1 MPHQKQETVNL
12 FRADDKND
20 QLYKAILHMET
31 MGYQKKKDI
40 LDYVLNQAIRLT
52 ESKIG
57 YIYYFDEKSQELMLY
72 AWSKDVME
80 ACTVVDPQSC
90 YALSGTGL
98 WGDAVRERRAI
109 ITNDYASDNPHKK
122 GTPEG
127 HVVMTNHMNVPV
139 FIDDKIVALIGVA
152 NKPSDFGET
161 DVNVL
166 EMLLTYGYAKSIRFD
181 IENRLKQSEQKY
193 RAMFEQVASG
203 ICLADTKGVIISA
216 NDTFCKIVE
225 YDMDEIKGMTIADLT
240 HPDDMP
246 EDKENIDRL
255 LKKMESSF
263 TMEKRYITK
272 TGKRTWVNLT
282 VSLLVDE
289 IDQSIQMLGITQDI
303 NDKKNAELQ
312 LEKYRNHLEE
322 IVKKRTEELNESKR
336 MLQVILDNIPQR
348 VYWKD
353 LNANYLGCNKAF
365 IYDSKAE
372 LLSDES
378 QIMPWKQYINMT
390 HITDEHVIA
399 TGNPISNQEVKLLQ
413 DDGVEFWI
421 RENKIPL
428 LDSNS
433 QLFGVLGTYEDI
445 TKQKESEEEIEL
457 FFNTTLDMLCIADF
471 QGIFKRVSPT
481 WNHVLGWST
490 FELMQKPFIEFVHEE
505 DQSETRR
512 VSNMLLEGGEVVN
525 FTNRYLCKDG
535 TYKWLEWNS
544 YGYPSKKIII
554 AAARDI
560 SEKKEFE
567 LTLRKAKDEADLAR
581 MEAEAARNE
590 AEKANRSKSEFL
602 ANMSHEIRTPLN
614 AVIGFSELLQSTL
627 KDQVHISYVD
637 SISLAGK
644 SLLRLINDILD
655 LSKIEAGMMTL
666 QLSPVSP
673 RTIFLEIEQIFRQ
686 LVELKK
692 LSIYIEIEETLPEL
706 IWMDELRLRQILLNL
721 VGNAVKFTDE
731 GYVKI
736 SAKKSE
742 QIKEGKPS
750 VCLSISVE
758 DTGIGIIESEQCSI
772 FDAFK
777 QQSGQNNRRYE
788 GTGLGLSI
796 CKKLVE
802 MMSGRIELTSQV
814 GKGSTFTI
822 ILENIEVLM
831 PELTVKQTEIVK
843 KVDYEFEGGNILI
856 VDDVAYNRLL
866 LKEMMINA
874 GLTAFLAENG
884 SEALII
890 AEQIIPDLIIMDIRM
905 PIMDGI
911 EATKLL
917 KLSKSTAHIPVIAL
931 TASVSI
937 SERDTAI
944 QSGFDGFLMKPIE
957 SYQLFNEMIKF
968 LPYKK
973 SASNRVNDNQTL
985 YSERI
990 ELDSVY
996 SQIALEMF
1004 ENQVLPLSVRLQKSL
1019 KLSDAKQL
1027 SKALHSVDLLLNS
1040 DSLTLISNEFYQA
1053 VQSKDIAKI
1062 KDFVALISKLEFV
1075 IKQTLQ

>member
-1 MPHQKQETVNL
+1 MPDQIQENMNT
-12 FRADDKND
+12 DEITDKSD

-31 MGYQKKKDI
+31 IGYKQKNDI
-40 LDYVLNQAIRLT
+40 LDYVLDQAIRLT

-80 ACTVVDPQSC
+80 ACKVVDPQTC

-109 ITNDYASDNPHKK
+109 ITNDYAGDSPHKK
-122 GTPEG
+122 GIPEG
-127 HVVMTNHMNVPV
+127 HVIMTNHMNVPV

-152 NKPSDFGET
+152 NKASDYGEM
-161 DVNVL
+161 DVNIL

-216 NDTFCKIVE
+216 NETFCKIVE
-225 YDMDEIKGMTIADLT
+225 YDMIEIKGMSIADLT
-240 HPDDMP
+240 YPDDMP
-246 EDKENIDRL
+246 GDIEHIKRL
-255 LKKMESSF
+255 LNKTESSF
-263 TMEKRYITK
+263 TIEKRYITK
-272 TGKRTWVNLT
+272 TGKQTWVNLT

-289 IDQSIQMLGITQDI
+289 IDQSIQMLGIIQDI

-312 LEKYRNHLEE
+312 VEKYQNHLEE
-322 IVKKRTEELNESKR
+322 TVKKRTEELNESKR
-336 MLQVILDNIPQR
+336 MLQVVLDNIPQR

-353 LNANYLGCNKAF
+353 LNSNYLGCNKAF
-365 IYDSKAE
+365 IYDSKAD

-378 QIMPWKQYINMT
+378 PIMPWAQYIKMT
-390 HITDEHVIA
+390 RKTDESVIA
-399 TGNPISNQEVKLLQ
+399 TGNLISNQEVKLLQ
-413 DDGVEFWI
+413 VDGVEFWI
-421 RENKIPL
+421 RENKVPL
-428 LDSNS
+428 LDANN

-471 QGIFKRVSPT
+471 QGVFKRVSPT
-481 WNHVLGWST
+481 WSHVLGWST
-490 FELMQKPFIEFVHEE
+490 SELMQKPFIEFVHEE
-505 DQSETRR
+505 DQAETRR
-512 VSNMLLEGGEVVN
+512 VSSILLEGGVVVN

-535 TYKWLEWNS
+535 SYKWLEWNS
-544 YGYPSKKIII
+544 YGYPSRKIII

-581 MEAEAARNE
+581 MEAEEARNE

-602 ANMSHEIRTPLN
+602 ANISHEIRTPLN
-614 AVIGFSELLQSTL
+614 AVIGFSELLQSAL

-666 QLSPVSP
+666 QLSAVSP

-686 LVELKK
+686 IVELKK
-692 LSIYIEIEETLPEL
+692 LSFYIEIEETLPEL

-721 VGNAVKFTDE
+721 VGNAVKFTE
-731 GYVKI
+731 AGYVKI
-736 SAKKSE
+736 SAKKLE
-742 QIKEGKPS
+742 QVKDGKTS
-750 VCLSISVE
+750 VGLSISIE
-758 DTGIGIIESEQCSI
+758 DTGIGIIQTEQLSI

-802 MMSGRIELTSQV
+802 MMSGRIELISQV

-822 ILENIEVLM
+822 ILDNVEVLKSEINIEQS
-831 PELTVKQTEIVK
+831 KIDK
-843 KVDYEFEGGNILI
+843 KVDYEFTGGNILI
-856 VDDVAYNRLL
+856 VDDISYNRLL
-866 LKEMMINA
+866 LKEMMTNA
-874 GLTAFLAENG
+874 GFTAYLAENG

-890 AEQIIPDLIIMDIRM
+890 AAQIIPDLIIMDIRM

-917 KLSKSTAHIPVIAL
+917 KLNKLTAHIPVIAL
-931 TASVSI
+931 TASVSVT
-937 SERDTAI
+937 ERDTAI

-973 SASNRVNDNQTL
+973 AMNNHFIDDQTMNPGL
-985 YSERI
+985 I
-990 ELDSVY
+990 ELDHSY
-996 SQIALEMF
+996 SQVALEMF
-1004 ENQVLPLSVRLQKSL
+1004 KNQVLPLSERLQKSL

-1027 SKALHSVDLLLNS
+1027 SKALHSVELLLNN
-1040 DSLTLISNEFYQA
+1040 DKLTAISNEFYQA
-1053 VQSKDIAKI
+1053 VQNKEIGRM
-1062 KDFVALISKLEFV
+1062 KDFVLLIAKLEFV
-1075 IKQTLQ
+1075 IKQ